1 VLSDETESPDW
12 WLLRLGRR
20 LRDRQPQLDYWWDEY
35 KGNHKLPELPRNVG
49 EAFRE
54 FQRKSRT
61 NFLGTV
67 ANAPVHRLRALGIT
81 DGEGNPDDDAAR
93 WWQLNRLDSR
103 QKQVYRV
110 ALSQSVGY
118 MIVGPHPR
126 QTEENGRPAP
136 LITAETPS
144 ECIVE
149 HDPATGERRA
159 GLKAWYDDVARVGR
173 ATVYLPDRVVR
184 YVTKQRGPGRLPWG
198 RQAWERAEDGEQE
211 HDLGALP
218 MVDFPCRPDL
228 GEDPEP
234 EFSGVIDIQDR
245 LNLGVLNRMTA
256 GRYAAFRQ
264 KYVTGHKFRKRTDP
278 MTGLEV
284 VEQPFVPSPSA
295 VWASEGEN
303 VKFGQ
308 LDATD
313 LSGFL
318 KEHEADIR
326 NLLLISNTP
335 AYYFATDLINIGA
348 DTVQALDV
356 LHLAKV
362 GEHMSHFGEALEDVM
377 TLCARQAGVER
388 DFTEAEVRWADP
400 RQLNPAVLA
409 DAATKKK
416 AIGYPLAVLAEDMGE
431 SPQRVRRIAA
441 GAAADALL
449 GASLLPTQQPG
460 AAAGTGT
467 APAAGTGTGNA
478 A

>member
-1 VLSDETESPDW
+1 MLDDITESPDW

-20 LRDRQPQLDYWWDEY
+20 MRDRQPQLDYWSDMY
-35 KGNHKLPELPRNVG
+35 RGQHRLPELPANVG
-49 EAFRE
+49 EAFRA

-81 DGEGNPDDDAAR
+81 DAEGNPDDDAAR

-118 MIVGPHPR
+118 MIVGPHPAR
-126 QTEENGRPAP
+126 VEDSDGRPSP

-144 ECIVE
+144 ECILE

-173 ATVYLPDRVVR
+173 ATVYLPDRLVR
-184 YVTKQRGPGRLPWG
+184 YVTRQRGPGRLPWG
-198 RQAWERAEDGEQE
+198 RQAWEREADGEQP

-234 EFSGVIDIQDR
+234 EFAGVIDIQDR
-245 LNLGVLNRMTA
+245 INLGVLNRMTA

-264 KYVTGHKFRKRTDP
+264 KYVTGHKFRRRTDP
-278 MTGLEV
+278 VSGLEV

-303 VKFGQ
+303 VRFGQ

-335 AYYFATDLINIGA
+335 AYYFATDLVNISA

-356 LHLAKV
+356 LHLVKV
-362 GEHMSHFGEALEDVM
+362 GEHQAHFGEALEDVF
-377 TLCARQAGVER
+377 TLCARQAGIER
-388 DFTEAEVRWADP
+388 DFTEAQVRWADP

-431 SPQRVRRIAA
+431 SPQRVRRIAS
-441 GAAADALL
+441 GAAGDALL
-449 GASLLPTQQPG
+449 AAALPATAAQQP
-460 AAAGTGT
+460 AAAS
-467 APAAGTGTGNA
+467 AADSGDGDA
-478 A
+478 V

>member
-1 VLSDETESPDW
+1 MLSDEVDSPDW
-12 WLLRLGRR
+12 WLLRLGRQM
-20 LRDRQPQLDYWWDEY
+20 RDRTSELDTWWDY
-35 KGNHKLPELPRNVG
+35 YRGRHPLPELPRNVG
-49 EAFRE
+49 EAFRA

-61 NFLGTV
+61 NFMGTV

-81 DGEGNPDDDAAR
+81 DGDGNPDDDAAR

-103 QKQVYRV
+103 QKQVYRT
-110 ALSQSVGY
+110 ALTQSVGY
-118 MIVGPHPR
+118 MIVGPHPTR
-126 QTEENGRPAP
+126 VEDNARPSP
-136 LITAETPS
+136 LITAETPR

-159 GLKAWYDDVARVGR
+159 GLKAWYDDVERVGR
-173 ATVYLPDRVVR
+173 ATLYLPDVLVR
-184 YVTKQRGPGRLPWG
+184 YKTKERGPGRLPWG
-198 RQAWERAEDGEQE
+198 RQAWEQDGDEQE
-211 HDLGALP
+211 HDLGGLP
-218 MVDFPCRPDL
+218 MVDFPCRPEL

-234 EFSGVIDIQDR
+234 EFAGVIDIQDR

-256 GRYAAFRQ
+256 ARYSAFRQ
-264 KYVTGHKFRKRTDP
+264 KYVTGHKFRKRVDP
-278 MTGLEV
+278 LTGLEV

-295 VWASEGEN
+295 VWASEGEATR
-303 VKFGQ
+303 FGQ

-335 AYYFATDLINIGA
+335 AYYFATDLVNISA

-362 GEHMSHFGEALEDVM
+362 GEHMAFFGEAIEDVF

-388 DFTEAEVRWADP
+388 DFTEAEVRWQDP

-409 DAATKKK
+409 DAAVKKK
-416 AIGYPLAVLAEDMGE
+416 GIGYPLGVLAEDMGE
-431 SPQRVRRIAA
+431 SPQRVRRITA

-449 GASLLPTQQPG
+449 GASLLPTAAPQQQ
-460 AAAGTGT
+460 
-467 APAAGTGTGNA
+467 PAAGTGTGETA
-478 A
+478 

>member
-1 VLSDETESPDW
+1 MLSDEVESPDW
-12 WLLRLGRR
+12 WLLRLGRG
-20 LRDRQPQLDYWWDEY
+20 LRDRQPQLDFWWDMY

-61 NFLGTV
+61 NFMGPV
-67 ANAPVHRLRALGIT
+67 ANAPVYRLRALGVT

-118 MIVGPHPR
+118 MIVGPHPTR
-126 QTEENGRPAP
+126 TEDNGRPAP

-173 ATVYLPDRVVR
+173 AVVYLPDRLVR

-198 RQAWERAEDGEQE
+198 RQAWERDGDEQP

-234 EFSGVIDIQDR
+234 EFAGVIDIQDR

-278 MTGLEV
+278 LTGLEV

-326 NLLLISNTP
+326 NLLLISSTP
-335 AYYFATDLINIGA
+335 AYLFATDLINISA

-377 TLCARQAGVER
+377 TLCARQAGIER

-467 APAAGTGTGNA
+467 GTGTGDA